1 VSEKDRIVKEE
12 KLRGSEEKMKVEI
25 KKKTE

>member
-1 VSEKDRIVKEE
+1 VSEKERIVKEE
-12 KLRGSEEKMKVEI
+12 KLRGSEEKMKVKI